1 MVRRSRIDRPLQ
13 WGIIALP
20 FSPYSHHRET
30 RLEGGVLYTI
40 PGDLLPFA
48 LRFTA
53 PAGVE
58 LVKCFAATRDISAEV
73 ATTLGGAS
81 LEPLPPDADATI
93 ATLFRSI
100 PGAGLSEAS
109 LVITVRDEN

>member
-1 MVRRSRIDRPLQ
+1 VVVPI
-13 WGIIALP
+13 LP
-20 FSPYSHHRET
+20 NSHHQET
-30 RLEGGVLYTI
+30 PLEGGVLYTI
-40 PGDLLPFA
+40 PGDLPPFT

-58 LVKCFAATRDISAEV
+58 LVKCFAATRHIAAEV
-73 ATTLGGAS
+73 ATTLGS
-81 LEPLPPDADATI
+81 VRLEPLSPDADATT

-109 LVITVRDEN
+109 LIITVRDEN